1 MVGQC
6 RKKVPVNNFEWIE
19 DTPQSNEDFIKS
31 CNDFSK
37 LFFNILKTYMNFI
50 MIYHFYLKESKVKK
64 SKILLLIYIIK
75 LNMLSLQ
82 FKAGIKKI
90 AD

>member
-31 CNDFSK
+31 FLEVVFQYPKNLHELHNDLPF
-37 LFFNILKTYMNFI
+37 LPERI
-50 MIYHFYLKESKVKK
+50 ESE
-64 SKILLLIYIIK
+64 KIENLVTNLHH
-75 LNMLSLQ
+75 
-82 FKAGIKKI
+82 KI
-90 AD
+90 EYVIPTI